1 MPTVND
7 VLAEATDLPGARVL
21 DIGCGA
27 GDLVRWLQ
35 AQGVRPTGAECGA
48 EMRARALAADPD
60 HHDDYVDAVG
70 QDLPFD
76 DASFDIV
83 VFASSL
89 HHVPIAD
96 MPAALAEARRVL
108 RHGGTLFVGEPA
120 IEGPEQNALHPI
132 VDETVERAAAQAAI
146 DAAIGFAERRH
157 FEFEREVIIADFD
170 AHMALITDM
179 APDRAQRL
187 EANRTEVRANFER
200 IGVRRD
206 EGWAFRRRTVVTVLT
221 AD

>member
-1 MPTVND
+1 
-7 VLAEATDLPGARVL
+7 
-21 DIGCGA
+21 
-27 GDLVRWLQ
+27 VRWLR
-35 AQGVRPTGAECGA
+35 AQGARPTGAECGA

-60 HHDDYVDAVG
+60 HHHDYVDAVG

-76 DASFDIV
+76 DDSFDIV

-108 RHGGTLFVGEPA
+108 RPGGTLFVGEPA

-146 DAAIGFAERRH
+146 DAVIESGFTERRRL
-157 FEFEREVIIADFD
+157 ELEREVIVPDFD
-170 AHMALITDM
+170 DHMALITDM
-179 APDRAQRL
+179 DPERAERL
-187 EANRTEVRANFER
+187 AANRDEVRANFER

-206 EGWAFRRRTVVTVLT
+206 EGWVFRRRTVVAVLT